1 MSAPQTTGGT
11 YTSPY
16 GACGTY
22 PYCVLAFLS
31 YPKSGYDR
39 SRKSARFHP
48 PHREEARVL
57 WLLDCQSKCNRQI
70 EKGLIWGTKAETLSG
85 TVVQTFRNPQN
96 IAVPNLPEVDPLGQI
111 FANESVRVDKESKR
125 PTQLT
130 SFVGR
135 LLISF
140 VPRSQGLWGWA
151 KYTGTPKAADTSLCR
166 ANSFP
171 LSVVRV
177 RHSTPLSRWIRAT

>member
-1 MSAPQTTGGT
+1 M
-11 YTSPY
+11 
-16 GACGTY
+16 
-22 PYCVLAFLS
+22 
-31 YPKSGYDR
+31 K
-39 SRKSARFHP
+39 
-48 PHREEARVL
+48 
-57 WLLDCQSKCNRQI
+57 
-70 EKGLIWGTKAETLSG
+70 KGLIRGTKAETLSG

-111 FANESVRVDKESKR
+111 FANESVRVDKETKR

-130 SFVGR
+130 SFAGR

-177 RHSTPLSRWIRAT
+177 RHSIPSSRRIRAVWTADAVLSSIFAANSKRVLRSTTVTSPPVPGLPRTVSISQFPISSLCSTSLGRSSMETASLI